1 MATKKTTDKKTE
13 KTKAAKK
20 AGSTKKAAPASRSQ
34 GAKKAAPKGEPK
46 APRAEKKPF
55 VAGPRHPRARVLATS
70 QGSKEALAKAIAP
83 ALAKADEDKDAL
95 EARLKTASNAQL
107 LRLQAAVDRVKT
119 KYGSRAGLIEALGKS
134 ENKSK
139 DKDYIAKLES
149 LSLPNLLDLA
159 TSAERRA
166 RA

>member
-1 MATKKTTDKKTE
+1 MATKKTDKKTDKKS
-13 KTKAAKK
+13 TKGGAPAKK
-20 AGSTKKAAPASRSQ
+20 ATTRKAPAKKAAPAE
-34 GAKKAAPKGEPK
+34 KKAPK
-46 APRAEKKPF
+46 EKK
-55 VAGPRHPRARVLATS
+55 VQGPRHPRARVLASS

-83 ALAKADEDKDAL
+83 SLAKADEDTDAL

-107 LRLQAAVDRVKT
+107 LRLQAAVEQVKS

-134 ENKSK
+134 GNKSK
-139 DKDYIAKLES
+139 DKDYIAKLET

-159 TSAERRA
+159 TTAERNA